1 MMAYVSVNSASS
13 VQKAPRNPKCARC
26 RNHGFVVP
34 LKGHSGKCQFF
45 SCKCW
50 KCSLITERTKIM
62 ATQRR
67 LKKSQRDEIAIKES
81 LAVLANQASTATV
94 NGDVLDRHTL
104 PHATVHE
111 ASNASL
117 RSDGVSRMP
126 AGGTEDS
133 KTFVELE
140 VAPNALNDHFTRQ
153 TTGGGIEVGVGG
165 SRSSGPVCGAPDVLT
180 MNRNSGEMVAERVQR
195 NVYMGERMTVPLH
208 VYSYPN
214 GYACPA
220 ILVNLQPQVPFKDP
234 FTFRHPQSGLA
245 YASDP
250 VSPQDG
256 CMPVFTPYSMSC
268 PGLLEEVPMRHHLYF
283 PQHRESGGGR
293 LMSRAHLDSAEKL
306 QDSQGSDIVSVD
318 DSSQDTA

>member
-1 MMAYVSVNSASS
+1 MVAYVSMANASS
-13 VQKAPRNPKCARC
+13 AQKVPRNPKCARC

-67 LKKSQRDEIAIKES
+67 LKKSQRDEIVIKEN
-81 LAVLANQASTATV
+81 LAVVANQANTATV
-94 NGDVLDRHTL
+94 NGDVLDRDKMIHETL
-104 PHATVHE
+104 QE
-111 ASNASL
+111 ASNASR
-117 RSDGVSRMP
+117 RSDGATRMP
-126 AGGTEDS
+126 AGDPDDR

-140 VAPNALNDHFTRQ
+140 VAPHASKDHFTRQ
-153 TTGGGIEVGVGG
+153 TTGGAIDVGVREG
-165 SRSSGPVCGAPDVLT
+165 RPPGPVYGARDVLT
-180 MNRNSGEMVAERVQR
+180 MNRNCGETVAERVQN

-220 ILVNLQPQVPFKDP
+220 ILVNLQPHVSFKDP
-234 FTFRHPQSGLA
+234 FTFRQPQSGLA
-245 YASDP
+245 YADP
-250 VSPQDG
+250 ISPQDG
-256 CMPVFTPYSMSC
+256 CMPVFTPYPMPC
-268 PGLLEEVPMRHHLYF
+268 PGLLEEVPMRHHLHF

-293 LMSRAHLDSAEKL
+293 LSRPHLDSVEKL
-306 QDSQGSDIVSVD
+306 QDSQGLDIVSVD